1 MIKGNENQLRAIE
14 ARAQRITVD
23 ASAGT
28 GKTWVLSQR
37 YFSFLLNDGI
47 SPNDILTLT
56 FTQSAA
62 SDMKKRIQARF
73 TDSISLSQSW
83 ISTIHAFAS
92 RLLKQSG
99 LSLDLD
105 PAASVISPRQQSDF
119 WLSVRLALSYANLHS
134 LSFSCKDKTLNE
146 TADFLDKNE
155 ILSSAVNKWTAQ
167 KLTDLAEKFSDLHAS
182 RGLTWQDMLDYSEN
196 DELLKRAKIPVEKI
210 LSQDWERVFNEWS
223 LIETDDL
230 PAPKTVKP
238 GSAGL
243 LFLELL
249 NKRDEL
255 TPKDFYKEIVLNKA
269 IKSNNGEPF
278 KTLKNILG
286 MTLSDWR
293 KQQPKI
299 IQDITNNFDVEP
311 LKQEIEL
318 RKVLIKFCAL
328 CWGIWDIT
336 KQKRGLLSF
345 SDMISHALRAVNEG
359 AVTKNFAH
367 ILVDEFQDTDP
378 LQYKMIK
385 ALAAQS
391 ENNSLFAVG
400 DPKQSIYRFRHA
412 EPELFAQAI
421 SEASVEVNLNVSF
434 RTRPSLLER
443 INKIF
448 GSIWKHS
455 LGSSEAMSKLNYK
468 PLKPAE
474 ISPERSNGTMKDFEV
489 ILQIQDDNESVKNL
503 ALKLAVKIKK
513 CVDEKS
519 TIWDKEQQIIR
530 ELKYSDIAVLCRSRT
545 HYESLE
551 QAFSLM
557 GIKTIQ
563 DRSTGYFGR
572 GEVSDIISMLKAC
585 ADFEDDA
592 SVTGWLMSPFSG
604 ANEEDALKCLKIKS
618 QEKDS
623 HIIKII
629 ERELPDVFKNLEYL
643 ALMGEVKGPAAVIEV
658 FDKNRSWL
666 NEYKFENRLR
676 VIRNLRK
683 SISIAM
689 NFQEGG
695 VTGLSA
701 CSEWLGRAITGGVT
715 LDEPSWHDKNENAVL
730 LSTIHGSKGLEYPVA
745 VIFETVNKKSSNSN
759 GLRES
764 RDLGLVFSDLPDELK
779 TNIADLKSNLKTELQ
794 FSNWDK
800 LLDIQGE
807 QEESMRLFY
816 VAMTRAQD
824 SIIFCSL
831 LKKNGE
837 AFDNSWTKI
846 LYENVPEYMPD
857 ISTITLDVKPEEF
870 LKIPKKIEADSEKI
884 LKQIEF
890 KKPDK
895 TLRQISASSFSL
907 YEFCDYAWRRKYQQG
922 INLTWESPEKDFIN
936 DDNEEFFGGADLGS
950 LAHWILSKINS
961 RDELDKFLNERE
973 ILNILPVKLRGI
985 WRDNNAKKILSEW
998 LSKFLDS
1005 NEGLKIISG
1014 NVKREA
1020 RFRIKLNEIKI
1031 NEIILAGSI
1040 DAVYKDGDYYK
1051 LLDYKTTLS
1060 DNAPE
1065 GLYESQLDFY
1075 AFAMKTQVENSKI
1088 KSGTYFL
1095 REGKYFEREY
1105 NEADYEN
1112 IKIRI
1117 LKAAKECLISNIN
1130 HENRKC
1136 ERCPFKKGCKKC
1148 SVK

>member
-1 MIKGNENQLRAIE
+1 MIRGNENQVRAIE
-14 ARAQRITVD
+14 ARAPRITVD

-28 GKTWVLSQR
+28 GKTWVLTQR
-37 YFSFLLNDGI
+37 YFSFLLNDGNV
-47 SPNDILTLT
+47 PNDILTLT
-56 FTQSAA
+56 FTQTAA

-73 TDSISLSQSW
+73 SDSIMLSQSW

-92 RLLKQSG
+92 RLLRQSG
-99 LSLDLD
+99 LSLDID

-119 WLSVRLALSYANLHS
+119 WQSVRLALSYSNLHS
-134 LSFSCKDKTLNE
+134 LSFSCKDKILNE
-146 TADFLDKNE
+146 TADYLDKNE
-155 ILSSAVNKWTAQ
+155 MLSSAVNKWTAQ

-182 RGLTWQDMLDYSEN
+182 RGLTWEEMLKYSED
-196 DELLKRAKIPVEKI
+196 DELVKRAKIPVEKI
-210 LSQDWERVFNEWS
+210 LSQEWERVFNEWS
-223 LIETDDL
+223 KVDNLFVV
-230 PAPKTVKP
+230 KTMKP
-238 GSAGL
+238 GSGGL

-249 NKRDEL
+249 SRRDEL
-255 TPKDFYKEIVLNKA
+255 SPKDFYKEIVMNRA

-278 KTLKNILG
+278 KALKEILG
-286 MTLSDWR
+286 MTLAEWR
-293 KQQPKI
+293 KQQSKI
-299 IQDITNNFDVEP
+299 IQDITSNFDEEP
-311 LKQEIEL
+311 IKQELEL

-345 SDMISHALRAVNEG
+345 SDMILHALRAVNEG

-385 ALAAQS
+385 ALAAQT

-421 SEASVEVNLNVSF
+421 REASVEVNLNVSF

-474 ISPERSNGTMKDFEV
+474 ISSERSDGSMKDFEV
-489 ILQIQDDNESVKNL
+489 ILQIQDDSEAVKNL
-503 ALKLAVKIKK
+503 ALKLADKIKR
-513 CVDEKS
+513 CVDEKR
-519 TIWDKEQQIIR
+519 TIWDKERQIIR
-530 ELKYSDIAVLCRSRT
+530 ELKYSDVAVLCRSRT

-585 ADFEDDA
+585 ADLEDDA
-592 SVTGWLMSPFSG
+592 SVAGWLMSPFSG
-604 ANEEDALKCLKIKS
+604 ATEEEALKCLRIKS
-618 QEKDS
+618 EEKNS
-623 HIIKII
+623 HIIEII
-629 ERELPDVFKNLEYL
+629 KSEIPEVFKNLEYL
-643 ALMGEVKGPAAVIEV
+643 ALTGEVKGPAAVIEV

-701 CSEWLGRAITGGVT
+701 CSEWLGRAMTGGVT

-745 VIFETVNKKSSNSN
+745 VIFETVTKNSKSS

-779 TNIADLKSNLKTELQ
+779 TNISDVKKELQ

-800 LLDIQGE
+800 LLNIQGE

-857 ISTITLDVKPEEF
+857 IRAITLDVKPEGS
-870 LKIPKKIEADSEKI
+870 LKIPKKNEVNSEKI

-890 KKPDK
+890 KNHNK

-973 ILNILPVKLRGI
+973 TLNILPVKLRGI

-998 LSKFLDS
+998 LNKFLDS
-1005 NEGLKIISG
+1005 NEGMKIISG

-1020 RFRIKLNEIKI
+1020 SFRIKL

-1075 AFAMKTQVENSKI
+1075 AFAMKAQVKNAKI

-1095 REGKYFEREY
+1095 REGKYFERNY

-1117 LKAAKECLISNIN
+1117 LKAAKDCLINN
-1130 HENRKC
+1130 VKKENRKC